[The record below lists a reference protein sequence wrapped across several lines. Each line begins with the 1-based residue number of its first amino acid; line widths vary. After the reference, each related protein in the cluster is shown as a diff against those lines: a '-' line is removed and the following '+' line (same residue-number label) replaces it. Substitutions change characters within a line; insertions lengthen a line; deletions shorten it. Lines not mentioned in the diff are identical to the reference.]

1 MNALATITI
10 FALGG
15 LAVILLIH
23 GGGGGRTPEPK
34 P

>member
-1 MNALATITI
+1 MNVFSVITI

-15 LAVILLIH
+15 LAVMLLIH